1 MKFCVQCDNMYYIG
15 LSETDDNKIIYYC
28 RNCGF
33 KDYETAQEG
42 TTVLKTQFKRSG
54 QKFNHIINEY
64 TKLDPTLPRIYNM
77 KCPNES
83 CTTNHVKESG
93 EKEKNA
99 EIIYIRYDD
108 IQMKYL
114 YICVDCNTNW
124 KTDENT

>member
-54 QKFNHIINEY
+54 QTFNHIINEY

-83 CTTNHVKESG
+83 CTTNHVKEGG